1 MKRRLGLVLAST
13 LFSMLMFK
21 IGWAIFF
28 PADALRDRIQY
39 EVENSGNGSYSLALT
54 SIAGWTMAG
63 VSAPDGFQL
72 LKHPP
77 RNSLDSEDVESS
89 LLLEV
94 DNFRARAGM
103 IPLLF
108 GDKHFDLEGELYGGE
123 VSANV
128 EMSET
133 SLVVEAL
140 LAGLDLTQ
148 YPIEMQDGEELNLA
162 GTLQFSSDLNLSLDD
177 IEESAGS
184 IELEFEDLEILNE
197 GFADIFQQAT
207 LQLEIEDGVMTV
219 EEGRFE
225 GGKIDATIEG
235 EIRLEENLGRSR
247 LDIRVEFTVD
257 TTYNM
262 LLGASALRR
271 GRDSDGVYH
280 YKCTGTL
287 NRRRCGPD
295 TAAVRGNTGDNISNR
310 RSRIRDGD
318 DDEPRASSRIRDRG
332 AAAGDSEAG
341 DERRERIRE
350 RREERRARL
359 RDRRSGAGSDRVR
372 PTTSRGARSSRRSEE
387 FEPDDEFEQLD
398 DMDDMDDMDD
408 DEPSL
413 DDLEDDFEM
422 DMVPEI
428 MDDLPYMGD

>member
-1 MKRRLGLVLAST
+1 
-13 LFSMLMFK
+13 MFK
-21 IGWAIFF
+21 IGWSLFF
-28 PADALRDRIQY
+28 PAEALRDRIQY
-39 EVENSGNGSYSLALT
+39 EVENSGNGSYSLSLA
-54 SIAGWTMAG
+54 SISGWTMAG

-72 LKHPP
+72 LKSPP
-77 RNSLDSEDVESS
+77 RNRRDSEERDST

-94 DNFRARAGM
+94 DSLRARAAV

-108 GDKHFDLEGELYGGE
+108 GDKHLELGGELYGGE

-128 EMSET
+128 EMSDT
-133 SLVVEAL
+133 ALVVEAL
-140 LAGLDLTQ
+140 LSGLELSR
-148 YPIEMQDGEELNLA
+148 YPVAMQDGEELNLA
-162 GTLQFSSDLNLSLDD
+162 GTLEFSSNLNLSLEE
-177 IEESAGS
+177 IEDSEGT
-184 IELEFEDLEILNE
+184 IKLDFDDLEILDE
-197 GFADIFQQAT
+197 GFADTFNQAS
-207 LQLEIEDGVMTV
+207 LHLEIDDGVMTV

-225 GGKIDATIEG
+225 GGRIDATIEG
-235 EIRLEENLGRSR
+235 EIRLEENIGRSR

-262 LLGASALRR
+262 LLGASSMSR

-295 TAAVRGNTGDNISNR
+295 TAAVRGSTRDSVSSR
-310 RSRIRDGD
+310 RSRNRNGGD
-318 DDEPRASSRIRDRG
+318 DSADTPRSRIRDRG
-332 AAAGDSEAG
+332 GAAGSDSESG
-341 DERRERIRE
+341 EERRERIRQ

-359 RDRRSGAGSDRVR
+359 RERRSGAGSDRVR
-372 PTTSRGARSSRRSEE
+372 PTNSRGPRASRRSEE
-387 FEPDDEFEQLD
+387 FEPDDEFDQLD
-398 DMDDMDDMDD
+398 DMDDMDDD
-408 DEPSL
+408 DEPTL